1 MVLEQKIE
9 IKIENNNFEFGT
21 LLISSKIKTESENEF
36 SNIESKSI
44 TGMSFEYI
52 EKDYIL
58 NNTTPI
64 QYCPLTSH
72 STDIFLL
79 EETEYNISFIAN
91 EKLNCLDEIV
101 TFDYLKQ
108 HSFGESNISFN
119 HWNNIWFAN
128 VNFRGYVGKTFI
140 DIIFTDFKF
149 SLMVEIRTKK
159 LNYENEYSEMI
170 ADLSEYSSGLMFNIN
185 SSLYQNHIK
194 SNKSQTTLYEY
205 YMILEYLFRPQNLP
219 SVVEYL
225 SRHLYSLLDT
235 TNELVPT
242 PFASNI
248 GAEEIAE
255 LSSNPQQFHETTEK
269 YSIYKDYEG
278 KHYAPLMIKE
288 MTHKENIDVP
298 ENRFYKFFL
307 EFIRDLIIDLYN
319 SIDEG
324 YVKLSL
330 KDFRDNINLFLS
342 NNYFNGISRLDYIPL
357 NSQVLQKKEGYREIL
372 EYYLMFE
379 FGLKI
384 CFDDLTDN
392 FRGFEK
398 QLGKTYEIWCYFKL
412 IGILNNLTKSS
423 CDFDTFI
430 DLNSWSLTL
439 SNINVLDYFNTLKI
453 DENKEVKI
461 TLLYNYEFNRPK
473 NDESN
478 ITYSSYSLP
487 LNPDYTLVIEYENNK
502 KLLHFDAKYRVNKYN
517 EYKED
522 NIHKMHTY
530 KDGITDSIGAYILYP
545 GNKSEVFD
553 EIDGSFGSVGAFT
566 LKPGETETD
575 EKEIGKFIVGIIE
588 GWIKDN
594 SD

>member
-9 IKIENNNFEFGT
+9 INIENNNLELGT
-21 LLISSKIKTESENEF
+21 LLISSKIKTELENDF
-36 SNIESKSI
+36 SNIKPKNI
-44 TGMSFEYI
+44 KGMSFEYI
-52 EKDYIL
+52 EKDYII

-91 EKLNCLDEIV
+91 EKLNCMDEIV
-101 TFDYLKQ
+101 AFDYLKQ

-119 HWNNIWFAN
+119 HWHNIWFAN

-140 DIIFTDFKF
+140 DIIFNDFKF

-170 ADLSEYSSGLMFNIN
+170 ADLSKYSSGLMFNIN

-194 SNKSQTTLYEY
+194 STRSQTTLYEY

-225 SRHLYSLLDT
+225 SKHLYSLLDT

-242 PFASNI
+242 SFASNI

-269 YSIYKDYEG
+269 YSIYRDYEG

-288 MTHKENIDVP
+288 MTHKDNIDIP

-319 SIDEG
+319 NIDEG

-330 KDFRDNINLFLS
+330 KDFRDSINLFLS
-342 NNYFNGISRLDYIPL
+342 NSYFNGINPL
-357 NSQVLQKKEGYREIL
+357 I
-372 EYYLMFE
+372 
-379 FGLKI
+379 
-384 CFDDLTDN
+384 
-392 FRGFEK
+392 
-398 QLGKTYEIWCYFKL
+398 
-412 IGILNNLTKSS
+412 
-423 CDFDTFI
+423 
-430 DLNSWSLTL
+430 
-439 SNINVLDYFNTLKI
+439 I
-453 DENKEVKI
+453 DENEVKI
-461 TLLYNYEFNRPK
+461 TLMYNYEFKRPK
-473 NDESN
+473 NDESD

-487 LNPDYTLVIEYENNK
+487 LDPDYTLVIEYENNK

-530 KDGITDSIGAYILYP
+530 NDGITDSIGAYILYP
-545 GNKSEVFD
+545 GSKSKVFN

-566 LKPGETETD
+566 LKPGETEIN
-575 EKEIGKFIVGIIE
+575 EKEIGKFIVGIIKD
-588 GWIKDN
+588 WIKNNGD
-594 SD
+594 